1 MTVDVI
7 VIFDKPLTLELWKK
21 LEEEF
26 KAIHDQTFKQ
36 EVYKTK
42 QPDGTWKGTIKEMRH
57 GFVMYGTTK
66 RKKWVSGKCP
76 KCNKEVGK
84 PLWTGPPTF
93 RCSNCNTQFTVVAP
107 TRAPL
112 HVATATWIDDDEPD
126 LKQIEIPCHWSLDH
140 MVQTKKD
147 IEAVLKKLGVTAKEI
162 GMSY

>member
-21 LEEEF
+21 IEEEF

-42 QPDGTWKGTIKEMRH
+42 QPDGTWKGTIMEMRH
-57 GFVMYGTTK
+57 GFVMYGTIKT
-66 RKKWVSGKCP
+66 KKWVSGKCP

-93 RCSNCNTQFTVVAP
+93 RCSNCNTHFYVS
-107 TRAPL
+107 PL
-112 HVATATWIDDDEPD
+112 DATARWEDDDEPD
-126 LKQIEIPCHWSLDH
+126 LKNIEIPCHWSLDH

-147 IEAVLKKLGVTAKEI
+147 IEAVLKKLGVTAKTVA
-162 GMSY
+162 MSY